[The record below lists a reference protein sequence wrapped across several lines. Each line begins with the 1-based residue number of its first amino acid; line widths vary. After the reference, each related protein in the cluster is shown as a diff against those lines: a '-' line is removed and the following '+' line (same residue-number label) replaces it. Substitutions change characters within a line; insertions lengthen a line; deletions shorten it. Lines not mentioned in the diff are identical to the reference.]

1 MLKRFTLAFVAA
13 SVLLT
18 AVAGETP
25 VAPNPAQPFEHLAA
39 TAAEIGYPVALGLE
53 ITIPKKEDAQ
63 AFWASF
69 TASGIRPP
77 EFGISGVE
85 EWEAMGQSNGSCGQA
100 FCDYPLGRGPRS
112 VKWLFRSKP
121 YRIDTPQQ
129 MAAEIQKLRALKI
142 DGVSYINTQVGNGQG
157 VPPPLPAPH

>member
-1 MLKRFTLAFVAA
+1 MLKRFTLALLAA
-13 SVLLT
+13 PVLLS

-25 VAPNPAQPFEHLAA
+25 VAPNPIKPFDHLGE

-53 ITIPKKEDAQ
+53 FTIPKKEDAQ

-69 TASGIRPP
+69 AASGIRPP

-85 EWEAMGQSNGSCGQA
+85 EWEAMGQPNGSCGQA
-100 FCDYPLGRGPRS
+100 FCDYPPGRGPRS
-112 VKWLFRSKP
+112 VKWVFRSKP

-129 MAAEIQKLRALKI
+129 MAAEIQKLRTLKI
-142 DGVSYINTQVGNGQG
+142 DGVSYIDTKVGSGNG
-157 VPPPLPAPH
+157 VPPPLAAPR